1 MIRTSAPRRRIA
13 IVDLA
18 GLGTIRDGAA
28 VYNTYPAASS
38 GAALYPAASSPGAVS
53 PVSSP
58 ATRNIPGF
66 TSYFSSSPATPNI
79 PGLTSYTPE
88 APGTAPPDL
97 CADPAAIAAANPA
110 AASWLTNTPW
120 YAWAGAIAAGIVIL
134 DSFNKRR
141 KR

>member
-58 ATRNIPGF
+58 ATR
-66 TSYFSSSPATPNI
+66 NI

>member
-53 PVSSP
+53 PV
-58 ATRNIPGF
+58 
-66 TSYFSSSPATPNI
+66 SSPATPNI